1 MQIDKVVLAAH
12 ALHTSPG
19 TYAVLLGSGLSS
31 AAGIR
36 TGWGITLDL
45 ARCVAAVDGDDPD
58 DPEGWYRSRYGV
70 APDYSVLLE
79 TLGPTPSERR
89 EILRRYIEPTP
100 EDLARGRRV
109 PTDAHRAVARLAA
122 SGHIRVILTTNF
134 DRLIETALTSAGVSH
149 DVIATEDALAG
160 ARPIGQAP
168 CVVVKLHG
176 DYQDSR
182 IRNTEKELGEYSKAF
197 NDLLDR
203 VLDEYGLI
211 ICGWSATWDHAL
223 RKAIAR
229 QPNRRYT
236 TWWVDIDNL
245 SSEAAALAQARRAT
259 VIEGTDADTF
269 FGDLSSKVAALTEA
283 DRPHPVSV
291 AVAVAELKQLLPDP
305 AQRIRVHDL
314 VCVEARRVRSACN
327 DPTTF
332 PLDLPTNRPSLDREM
347 MQARVNAYE
356 GQTEL
361 LEGLFAVGCGW
372 DTDPILFVEALKVT
386 ADISPMAGGNEY
398 LLYLRRYPA
407 LRCLYAGGIA
417 AVYQQ
422 RWDTLRALTLDATAP
437 ATDIITDGPFGPLPM
452 AAALDYWSIF
462 GNDRETARLLPGQSR
477 SSVPVSDYLLKSL
490 QTALRGTVP
499 VDHEYQEA
507 FDRFEYMLGL
517 IIEDALN
524 QRPEG
529 IWSSG
534 PVGNFNRN
542 RYATVR
548 RPHIWDRI
556 RTEANQAGADWGPIR
571 AGIFGGSTERF
582 AEAEKKYRSHVLT
595 ALQERN

>member
-31 AAGIR
+31 SAHIL
-36 TGWGITLDL
+36 TGWKITLDL
-45 ARCVAAVDGDDPD
+45 AQRVAAIEGDDPD
-58 DPEGWYRSRYGV
+58 DPEEWYRARFGK
-70 APDYSVLLE
+70 APDYSELLE

-89 EILRRYIEPTP
+89 EILRSYIEPTP
-100 EDLARGRRV
+100 EDLARGQRV
-109 PTDAHRAVARLAA
+109 PTDAHQAVARLAA
-122 SGHIRVILTTNF
+122 SGHIGVILTTNF
-134 DRLIETALTSAGVSH
+134 DRLVETALTAAGVSH
-149 DVIATEDALAG
+149 DVIATDDALAG

-182 IRNTEKELGEYSKAF
+182 IRNTEKELAEYSEAF

-211 ICGWSATWDHAL
+211 ICGWSATWDPAL
-223 RKAIAR
+223 RAAIGR
-229 QPNRRYT
+229 LPNRRYT
-236 TWWVDIDNL
+236 AWWVDIDNL
-245 SSEAAALAQARRAT
+245 SSKAAALAHARRAL
-259 VIEGTDADTF
+259 VIDNMDADTF
-269 FGDLSSKVAALTEA
+269 FGSLSSKVAALAEA
-283 DRPHPVSV
+283 DRPHPISV
-291 AVAVAELKQLLPDP
+291 AVAVAELKHLLPDP

-314 VCVEARRVRSACN
+314 FCGEARRVRSVCN
-327 DPTTF
+327 DTTTF
-332 PLDLPTNRPSLDREM
+332 PLDLPPNRRSFDREM
-347 MQARVNAYE
+347 MEARVEAYE

-372 DTDPILFVEALKVT
+372 DTDPRPFAEALKIT
-386 ADISPMAGGNEY
+386 ADISRMAGGNEY

-437 ATDIITDGPFGPLPM
+437 ATAIVTDGLYGPLPM

-462 GNDRETARLLPGQSR
+462 RTRETAQLLPGQAR
-477 SSVPVSDYLLKSL
+477 RGFPVSDYLLKSL
-490 QTALRGTVP
+490 QTALRGTIP
-499 VDHEYQEA
+499 VDHEYQAA

-524 QRPEG
+524 QQPEG

-542 RYATVR
+542 RYSTTR
-548 RPHIWDRI
+548 RPPLWERI
-556 RTEANQAGADWGPIR
+556 RTEAKQAGADWGPIR
-571 AGIFGGSTERF
+571 AGIFGGSIERF
-582 AEAEKKYRSHVLT
+582 AEAEEKYRNHVRET
-595 ALQERN
+595 FRSYR